1 MINNILNEAINLV
14 DDDLISEAYSA
25 PINKKSL
32 SVYKYIAI
40 AAAFTVV
47 LIAVVLGTRGTN
59 KPVIEPTTHPTE
71 QYGGMNNSEVINDSG
86 IVFENTAYTDEEIKT
101 FIEENKDIIA
111 GNTAIEYQ
119 AFDIPIKIATK
130 GYSPVSLGETNTLIL
145 DSLTLPIMIEDEIV
159 GSVSLFKVDGRI
171 KFTTSAH
178 GEAWGRLT
186 NALKENPDSELAFY
200 YVGGYREIAVTPE
213 NKVYQMLSH
222 VELPLDENVDYY
234 NKFKTEYN
242 VYSWEFLN
250 DENNYIE
257 VVVSESDL
265 DSEGETPDVIIENT
279 TKVPD
284 TVAVTDDI
292 GKIIEIRLE
301 DVLSKEIS
309 SIEINSSTRLLR
321 EQEPIRVTEEQKE
334 KILSYIYNIRYTEAV
349 DYQTMFGGSY
359 IVKLNYDDGSSA
371 EIVFMDKYFYIYS
384 SDGQSVYYTDETDNS
399 VNLAYYIVD
408 LIS

>member
-1 MINNILNEAINLV
+1 
-14 DDDLISEAYSA
+14 
-25 PINKKSL
+25 
-32 SVYKYIAI
+32 
-40 AAAFTVV
+40 
-47 LIAVVLGTRGTN
+47 
-59 KPVIEPTTHPTE
+59 
-71 QYGGMNNSEVINDSG
+71 
-86 IVFENTAYTDEEIKT
+86 
-101 FIEENKDIIA
+101 
-111 GNTAIEYQ
+111 
-119 AFDIPIKIATK
+119 
-130 GYSPVSLGETNTLIL
+130 
-145 DSLTLPIMIEDEIV
+145 
-159 GSVSLFKVDGRI
+159 
-171 KFTTSAH
+171 
-178 GEAWGRLT
+178 
-186 NALKENPDSELAFY
+186 
-200 YVGGYREIAVTPE
+200 
-213 NKVYQMLSH
+213 MLSH

-408 LIS
+408 LISWFFYSNLWGET

>member
-1 MINNILNEAINLV
+1 MTKILNEAINLV
-14 DDDLISEAYSA
+14 DDDLISEAYFVPS
-25 PINKKSL
+25 NKKSF
-32 SVYKYIAI
+32 SVYKYMAI
-40 AAAFTVV
+40 AAAFAIILT
-47 LIAVVLGTRGTN
+47 AVVLGTRGAN
-59 KPVIEPTTHPTE
+59 KPAIEPTTHPTE
-71 QYGGMNNSEVINDSG
+71 QYGGMNNLEVINDSG

-101 FIEENKDIIA
+101 FIEENKNIIA

-130 GYSPVSLGETNTLIL
+130 GYSPVCLGETNIL
-145 DSLTLPIMIEDEIV
+145 VLDNLTLPIMIDDNIV
-159 GSVSLFKVDGRI
+159 GSVSLFKVDGKI

-186 NALKENPDSELAFY
+186 NALKENPDSELAFF

-213 NKVYQMLSH
+213 NKVYPLLSH

-234 NKFKTEYN
+234 NKFKTDYN
-242 VYSWEFLN
+242 VYSWEILN

-265 DSEGETPDVIIENT
+265 DSEGETSDVITDNT
-279 TKVPD
+279 TKVSD

-292 GKIIEIRLE
+292 GRIIEIRLE

-309 SIEINSSTRLLR
+309 SIEVNSSTRLLLD
-321 EQEPIRVTEEQKE
+321 QKPITVTEEQKE
-334 KILSYIYNIRYTEAV
+334 KILSYISDIQYTEAV

-359 IVKLNYDDGSSA
+359 IVKLNYDDSSSA

-384 SDGQSVYYTDETDNS
+384 SDGQSVYYADETDNS